1 MVRLDAGWRWG
12 ADTSLF
18 LSWSMIV
25 GIVPQACEVHRTS
38 AVRADTR
45 PSRWGWDGS

>member
-18 LSWSMIV
+18 MSCIMIV
-25 GIVPQACEVHRTS
+25 GIVSQACEVHRTS
-38 AVRADTR
+38 TVRADMR
-45 PSRWGWDGS
+45 PSRWGRDGS